1 LRIFAGFKSYNK
13 FTYFLTSFKVLWS
26 DFQMSEPSSTEL
38 YEVKRT
44 LKELADKKGR
54 GTELVS
60 VYIPPDK
67 QISDVVKHM
76 REELSQS
83 ANIKSKQTRKNV
95 QSAIEVIMQRMKLF
109 PRPPEKGLV
118 LFVGMIPKGGPGT
131 EKMETYVFE
140 PPEPVQTYTYHC
152 DSQFFLEPLQEI
164 LEEKEVYGLAVLDR
178 KEATIALLKG
188 KRIDIV
194 KTLTSGVPGKHKAGG
209 QSQRRFDRLI
219 DLAAHEFKKRIG
231 DHMNEAFLGV
241 PDLKGVI
248 IGGPG
253 HTKEEFVNGDYLHHE
268 IKQKIIT
275 TVDTSYTGEFG
286 IREVIDKS
294 MDVLTEMDIM
304 REKRLVQRFLR
315 ELVDD
320 EGLASYGED
329 QVRQNLINGAVE
341 VLLLSEDLKSR
352 RQSYECQSCGSTEN
366 QTFKIEAEV
375 TEKVCKNCG
384 DKMKISS
391 SIDIINDFVELAE
404 DVGSEVEIIST
415 ETEEGMQLLKAFGG
429 VGAILRYRV

>member
-1 LRIFAGFKSYNK
+1 L
-13 FTYFLTSFKVLWS
+13 
-26 DFQMSEPSSTEL
+26 SEVSSKEL

-44 LKELADKKGR
+44 LEELSQKRGR

-83 ANIKSKQTRKNV
+83 ANIKSKSTKKNV

-140 PPEPVQTYTYHC
+140 PPETVQTYIYHC
-152 DSQFFLEPLQEI
+152 NSEFYLEPLQEI
-164 LEEKEVYGLAVLDR
+164 LAEKDIYGLAVIDR
-178 KEATIALLKG
+178 KEATIAILRG

-194 KTLTSGVPGKHKAGG
+194 KHLTSGVPGKHKAGG

-231 DHMNEAFLGV
+231 EHMNEAFLAI

-248 IGGPG
+248 VGGPG
-253 HTKEEFVNGDYLHHE
+253 HTKEEFVEGDYLHHE

-286 IREVIDKS
+286 IREVLDKS
-294 MDVLTEMDIM
+294 MDVLTEIDVM
-304 REKRLVQRFLR
+304 REKKLVQRFLH
-315 ELVDD
+315 ELVD
-320 EGLASYGED
+320 ENGLASYGEAE
-329 QVRQNLINGAVE
+329 VRRNLKIGAVE
-341 VLLLSEDLKSR
+341 ILLLSEDLRKKRLIFHCS
-352 RQSYECQSCGSTEN
+352 SCQGQTEK
-366 QTFKIEAEV
+366 TFKKEVEEAELDCP
-375 TEKVCKNCG
+375 TCG
-384 DKMKISS
+384 EKMKTEEGRDL
-391 SIDIINDFVELAE
+391 IDDFVDMAE
-404 DVGSEVEIIST
+404 EVGSEVEIIST

-429 VGAILRYRV
+429 IAAILRYRV

>member
-1 LRIFAGFKSYNK
+1 
-13 FTYFLTSFKVLWS
+13 
-26 DFQMSEPSSTEL
+26 MSEPSSTEL

-44 LKELADKKGR
+44 LKELSEKKGR

-83 ANIKSKQTRKNV
+83 ANIKSKQTKKNV

-109 PRPPEKGLV
+109 PRPPERGLV

-152 DSQFFLEPLQEI
+152 DSQFFLEPLEEI
-164 LEEKEVYGLAVLDR
+164 LEDKEIYGLAVIDR
-178 KEATIALLKG
+178 KEATIAIMKG
-188 KRIDIV
+188 KRVDIV

-219 DLAAHEFKKRIG
+219 ELAAHEFLKRIG
-231 DHMNEAFLGV
+231 EHINEAFLAV
-241 PDLKGVI
+241 EDLKGVI

-253 HTKEEFVNGDYLHHE
+253 HTKEDFINGDYLHHE

-275 TVDTSYTGEFG
+275 TVDTSYTGDFG

-294 MDVLTEMDIM
+294 MDVLTEIDIM
-304 REKRLVQRFLR
+304 KEKKLVQRFLT
-315 ELVDD
+315 ELID
-320 EGLASYGED
+320 ENGLASYGEAE
-329 QVRQNLINGAVE
+329 VRQNLINGAVE
-341 VLLLSEDLKSR
+341 VLLLSEDIKSKR
-352 RQSYECQSCGSTEN
+352 YAFECPSCGSVAEKTIKNETEFEN
-366 QTFKIEAEV
+366 ILCE
-375 TEKVCKNCG
+375 NCG
-384 DKMKISS
+384 ETMKASS
-391 SIDIINDFVELAE
+391 SQDVIGDFVKLAE
-404 DVGSEVEIIST
+404 EVGSEVEIIST
-415 ETEEGMQLLKAFGG
+415 ETEEGMQLLRAFGG
-429 VGAILRYRV
+429 FGAILRYRV